1 MPNPRPKSPVDE
13 DLQQLYNEVWAGFA
27 DETPAAPPE
36 GDLDNIYNVYS
47 GENHAVTEPELLLS
61 HLPNWVAEL
70 CVSRYVRPLM
80 LHG

>member
-47 GENHAVTEPELLLS
+47 GENH
-61 HLPNWVAEL
+61 LPSPNQSYSAPSPTGSQN
-70 CVSRYVRPLM
+70 CGYQDT
-80 LHG
+80 